1 MLELATVRYFNS
13 SGIYGTNAYENGVY
27 IGVSRFNHSC
37 RSNAELSW
45 NCKTKQGRV
54 YINVFWVVEFR
65 TCGYKVSFILR
76 KKNGLQGNCCI
87 LWIDLTPGN
96 IVVMS
101 PSQAGSSHASAE
113 GFSAWLRLGSWP
125 LPLSSKIKN
134 WQKQRIILI
143 LIWFSFF
150 WQIISCR

>member
-76 KKNGLQGNCCI
+76 KKKMAFKEIAVFCE
-87 LWIDLTPGN
+87 LT
-96 IVVMS
+96 
-101 PSQAGSSHASAE
+101 
-113 GFSAWLRLGSWP
+113 
-125 LPLSSKIKN
+125 
-134 WQKQRIILI
+134 
-143 LIWFSFF
+143 
-150 WQIISCR
+150 